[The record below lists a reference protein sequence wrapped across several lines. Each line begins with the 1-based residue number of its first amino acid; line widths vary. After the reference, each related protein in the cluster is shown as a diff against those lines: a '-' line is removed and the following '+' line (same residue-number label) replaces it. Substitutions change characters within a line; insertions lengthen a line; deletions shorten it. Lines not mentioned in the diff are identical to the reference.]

1 MMSSMSREFEILFS
15 LTYSTYTHNP
25 ISQVLLTFGVLSL
38 IMNLIVI
45 GFSLYHF
52 FHLEKVRHKNY
63 IANLKQD
70 LNKARR
76 ALHSDDGKLKPMEI
90 GILAMEGGMTLE
102 QVIGAYM
109 LDAADRRRILQ
120 SIFVDLKDTL
130 LKNYIESF
138 PRFLERGYEPEKFFL
153 NLHTNPTNPSTS
165 PIRPSPSSPFSP
177 TQARAQPL
185 QSGKSIRDSHRRI
198 LRRDLLHIRRKSC

>member
-1 MMSSMSREFEILFS
+1 MELAVFYE
-15 LTYSTYTHNP
+15 
-25 ISQVLLTFGVLSL
+25 VLLTFGVLSL
-38 IMNLIVI
+38 IMNLIVV
-45 GFSLYHF
+45 GFNLYHF
-52 FHLEKVRHKNY
+52 FHLQKIRQKNC
-63 IANLKQD
+63 IAKLKQD

-76 ALHSDDGKLKPMEI
+76 ALHSDDGKLKPVEI

-109 LDAADRRRILQ
+109 LDAADRMRTLR

-153 NLHTNPTNPSTS
+153 NLHTNPTNLINEPNQTIQPNPS
-165 PIRPSPSSPFSP
+165 
-177 TQARAQPL
+177 
-185 QSGKSIRDSHRRI
+185 KSTATAVRQVDQR
-198 LRRDLLHIRRKSC
+198 LA